1 MKAIKLASN
10 SVALECLNDG
20 CWARASLASIL
31 FCEWIVSLFTLDL
44 SARQGNQSSGCLQH
58 KYVRITGALSILLS
72 ARQSSSA
79 CPLSC
84 DSLVTLASCPLRA
97 ASIDSTSTGDFVT
110 GQHFNQ
116 KSHHSLAVCK
126 CRQLV
131 LHVSPCSS
139 AVGIDAHNLIPAS
152 TETRF
157 LPPQLSSHQ

>member
-44 SARQGNQSSGCLQH
+44 SARQGNQSSVCLQH

-72 ARQSSSA
+72 ARQWSPA

-84 DSLVTLASCPLRA
+84 DSLVTLASCQLQVESGLHRFYLHWRLRHWATFQSKIPSLTGCMQMWAISTTRLPL
-97 ASIDSTSTGDFVT
+97 
-110 GQHFNQ
+110 QQ
-116 KSHHSLAVCK
+116 
-126 CRQLV
+126 
-131 LHVSPCSS
+131 CSR
-139 AVGIDAHNLIPAS
+139 H
-152 TETRF
+152 
-157 LPPQLSSHQ
+157 